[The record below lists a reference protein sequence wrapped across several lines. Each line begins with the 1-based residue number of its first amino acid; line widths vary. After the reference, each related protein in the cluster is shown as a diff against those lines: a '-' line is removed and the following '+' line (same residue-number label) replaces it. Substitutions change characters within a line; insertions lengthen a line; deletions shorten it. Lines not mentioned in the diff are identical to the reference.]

1 MAYSDFTL
9 ETAVETFDLE
19 IVEPMGFF
27 SGLETIDPGEDFTKR
42 LAMRTQLADAINTD
56 KAKAQSGC
64 SFNWKSRNSA

>member
-19 IVEPMGFF
+19 IVDT
-27 SGLETIDPGEDFTKR
+27 GLLP
-42 LAMRTQLADAINTD
+42 
-56 KAKAQSGC
+56 KAQSGC